1 VSRPPRRPAHPS
13 TSGSPDTPRRSPGQ
27 EADTTAEIAASPAN
41 GESRYPPGPA
51 QPDDRPLKVHIEL
64 RLVHG
69 PAGKQLR
76 ARQAAA
82 IREALRWFAEHPHG
96 SDHGE
101 DPP

>member
-13 TSGSPDTPRRSPGQ
+13 TSGSPDAPRGSPGQ
-27 EADTTAEIAASPAN
+27 DPGRTAEIAASPEG

-51 QPDDRPLKVHIEL
+51 QPDEL